1 MSVINCYHLDASE
14 RAMKAMILAALLAAT
29 ACTSA
34 PRSEYRLAWPDGKAV
49 KLNETR
55 R

>member
-14 RAMKAMILAALLAAT
+14 RAMKAMILAALLALA

-34 PRSEYRLAWPDGKAV
+34 PRPEYRLAWPDGQTV
-49 KLNETR
+49 KLNESR

>member
-1 MSVINCYHLDASE
+1 MLNCYHFPINPEEASV
-14 RAMKAMILAALLAAT
+14 KAAIFAAALVLA

-34 PRSEYRLAWPDGKAV
+34 PRPEYRLAWPDGQPV
-49 KLNETR
+49 KLNESR